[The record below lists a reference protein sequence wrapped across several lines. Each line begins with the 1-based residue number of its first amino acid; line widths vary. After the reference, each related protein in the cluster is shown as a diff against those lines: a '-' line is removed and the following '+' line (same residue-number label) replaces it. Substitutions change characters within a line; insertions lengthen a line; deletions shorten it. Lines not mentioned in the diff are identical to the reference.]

1 MKQLLL
7 SFLAMV
13 VVPLCAVDAQT
24 RDASKLVGR
33 WSGNGTFYSAEL
45 QRKVDS
51 LPFVLTIEP
60 DRSGSGQVG
69 VAVLQDVRVK
79 PTRDYIEVRAK
90 LARPVAADPALAKD
104 RLVLVVTAL
113 SDTTVEA
120 EFHLKTNFIYDLRM
134 REGRVRLSR
143 IP

>member
-1 MKQLLL
+1 MNRFAL
-7 SFLAMV
+7 SLLAMV
-13 VVPLCAVDAQT
+13 LPIGAAGAQT
-24 RDASKLVGR
+24 RDPAKLVGR
-33 WSGNGTFYSAEL
+33 WSGQGMFFNAEL
-45 QRKVDS
+45 QKKVDS
-51 LPFVLTIEP
+51 LPFVIEIGP

-69 VAVLQDVRVK
+69 AATLQDVRVK

-104 RLVLVVTAL
+104 RLVLVVTSL

-120 EFHLKTNFIYDLRM
+120 EFHLKTNFVYDLNM
-134 REGRVRLSR
+134 REGRVVLTR